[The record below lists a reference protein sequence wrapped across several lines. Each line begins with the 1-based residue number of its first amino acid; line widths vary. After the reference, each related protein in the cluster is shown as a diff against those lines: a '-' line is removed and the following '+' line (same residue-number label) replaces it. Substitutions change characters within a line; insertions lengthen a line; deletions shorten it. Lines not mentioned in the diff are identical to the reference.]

1 MTCRGAISMK
11 AVTIQTEE
19 ELKQAFYIRKK
30 VFIEEQGTP
39 EEDEYDQYDSLH
51 TAEHILILDKN
62 KAVGTAR
69 WRVVDGI
76 GKLERICIL
85 KSHRKLGIGNKI
97 VNKLEELAATK
108 GIDRVKLHGQV
119 QAERFYQKLGYQTD
133 SDVFM
138 EDGIPHVLMWKK
150 LPETKSSHHS

>member
-1 MTCRGAISMK
+1 MK

-39 EEDEYDQYDSLH
+39 EKDEYDQFDSLKA
-51 TAEHILILDKN
+51 AEHILILDKN
-62 KAVGTAR
+62 NAVGTAR

-85 KSHRKLGIGNKI
+85 KSYRKLGIGNMI
-97 VNKLEELAATK
+97 VSKLEELAAKK
-108 GIDRVKLHGQV
+108 GLDWVKLHGQV